1 MRYNRSNS
9 TPTFEST
16 SFLATVRHIDGK
28 NKLVLNAAPYYN
40 TYLNTKCKDGE
51 ILTMVLTKRKPKRTL
66 AQNNYLWVYMTFLS
80 EETGATPEDLHAL
93 FKHKFLRGR
102 KVNVMGEVV
111 EREGTT
117 TNLSRL
123 DFGEYIRKIE
133 DFTGIQAPPTEN
145 YRI

>member
-1 MRYNRSNS
+1 MRHTRSN
-9 TPTFEST
+9 TVPTFESK
-16 SFLATVRHIDGK
+16 SFMATVRDVNGQ
-28 NKLVLNAAPYYN
+28 NKLVLSAAPYYN
-40 TYLNTKCKDGE
+40 TFLNMKCKDGE

-66 AQNNYLWVYMTFLS
+66 AQNNYYWVYMTLLS
-80 EETGATPEDLHAL
+80 EETGADSEDLHAL
-93 FKHKFLRGR
+93 FKKKFISNR

-123 DFGEYIRKIE
+123 DFGDYIRKIE
-133 DFTGIQAPPTEN
+133 EFTGIQAPPTEN